1 MPLDRSGL
9 LGLLEE
15 VDRKLDRKITLV
27 AAGGTAMTLLNL
39 KPSTV
44 DIDFTGPYADI
55 IEFNKIQRSIPHGFR
70 IDTWTDGMV
79 FSQILPPDY
88 LKKSVPIRTRLKKI
102 ELTALHPLDLVVTKI
117 GRLNDRDVQDIEL
130 CIKKFGLKKS
140 QVASRAAK
148 VEYVGKRNR
157 IRN

>member
-1 MPLDRSGL
+1 
-9 LGLLEE
+9 
-15 VDRKLDRKITLV
+15 
-27 AAGGTAMTLLNL
+27 
-39 KPSTV
+39 
-44 DIDFTGPYADI
+44 
-55 IEFNKIQRSIPHGFR
+55 
-70 IDTWTDGMV
+70 
-79 FSQILPPDY
+79 
-88 LKKSVPIRTRLKKI
+88 VPIRTRLKKI

-130 CIKKFGLKKS
+130 CIKKFGLKKN